1 MKIYFRTDFLCD
13 ESEDPEFHANRP
25 FIYSIRDVKINA
37 SIFSGRF
44 VQILNNK
51 PLNFFNQAHESV
63 F

>member
-44 VQILNNK
+44 ENI
-51 PLNFFNQAHESV
+51 
-63 F
+63 